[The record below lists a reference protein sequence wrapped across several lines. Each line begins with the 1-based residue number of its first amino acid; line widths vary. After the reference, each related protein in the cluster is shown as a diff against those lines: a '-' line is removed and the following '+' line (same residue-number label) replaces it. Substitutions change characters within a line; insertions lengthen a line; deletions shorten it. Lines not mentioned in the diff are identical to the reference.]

1 MGIGSFGFSEM
12 AVIFLIALIVFGPR
26 KLPELGRTLG
36 AAMREFRRS
45 LNQIQREIE
54 ESDPVRTMRDETR
67 SILGPDTKE
76 RSGSGPAA
84 GASRS
89 GPRAG
94 PRPTGPRPRPS
105 EPPPSAEPADVPDGH
120 SSEDRDGPV
129 DESADGPSDTTATTG
144 A

>member
-54 ESDPVRTMRDETR
+54 EADPVRSMRDEVRSLRDETR
-67 SILGPDTKE
+67 SILGPDAKDRTE
-76 RSGSGPAA
+76 AGPGAA
-84 GASRS
+84 KPNQSR
-89 GPRAG
+89 PG

-105 EPPPSAEPADVPDGH
+105 DSPADHAPAD
-120 SSEDRDGPV
+120 D
-129 DESADGPSDTTATTG
+129 ADGDAGGAAETESERGSD
-144 A
+144 

>member
-1 MGIGSFGFSEM
+1 MGIGSFGFAEM

-26 KLPELGRTLG
+26 KLPELGRTMG

-67 SILGPDTKE
+67 SILGPDVKE
-76 RSGSGPAA
+76 RPENGSA
-84 GASRS
+84 GEAKPRGGRS
-89 GPRAG
+89 GNRPAG

-105 EPPPSAEPADVPDGH
+105 DPPSAADSD
-120 SSEDRDGPV
+120 DGPGE
-129 DESADGPSDTTATTG
+129 DPDRESD
-144 A
+144 

>member
-1 MGIGSFGFSEM
+1 MGIGNFGFAEM

-54 ESDPVRTMRDETR
+54 EADPVRTMRDETR
-67 SILGPDTKE
+67 SILGPDVKD
-76 RSGSGPAA
+76 RPSGGSAGESKPA
-84 GASRS
+84 
-89 GPRAG
+89 GPRSG

-105 EPPPSAEPADVPDGH
+105 DPPPPPEPTGD
-120 SSEDRDGPV
+120 
-129 DESADGPSDTTATTG
+129 SD
-144 A
+144 